1 MHYIGIDLAWTYTK
15 ESGICIIDDFGK
27 IVYCES
33 QVFTD
38 EMIASIVE
46 EYAQDGAIVAIDA
59 PLIVN
64 NETGSRYCDGALM
77 REKIH
82 IGYSSYVQERV

>member
-1 MHYIGIDLAWTYTK
+1 MNYIGIDLAWTNSK

-27 IVYCES
+27 IVYCEAK
-33 QVFTD
+33 VFTD
-38 EMIASIVE
+38 ETIASIVE
-46 EYAQDGAIVAIDA
+46 EYAQDGAVVAIDA

-64 NETGSRYCDGALM
+64 NEKGSRYCDGALM

-82 IGYSSYVQERV
+82 GKNL